1 MGAMSGGIDNGTPSK
16 HCGNPEPH
24 EKHAVTENWVT
35 GEYLPDE
42 RSYCDGVPPLELFV
56 ELTVRV
62 PMVAL
67 FGNDPTTQDKVL
79 GLLHDEGLGILIDEV
94 TESDTRC
101 ALRVRSGDGKDKV
114 YPLLA
119 GKRWP
124 GFKVAVQGDQG
135 QQ

>member
-1 MGAMSGGIDNGTPSK
+1 MGAMSGGIDNGMSK
-16 HCGNPEPH
+16 VHCGLAEEHDVHLNSFPET
-24 EKHAVTENWVT
+24 V
-35 GEYLPDE
+35 G
-42 RSYCDGVPPLELFV
+42 SYCDGVPPLGHFV

-124 GFKVAVQGDQG
+124 GFKVAVQDDQG